1 MHRKEVNEMSRGS
14 YPQSGLNE
22 IVQDTVRC
30 LLDLRNQGKPQSNAE
45 LRQRIDD
52 YF

>member
-22 IVQDTVRC
+22 ISAAAVQDTVKMSF
-30 LLDLRNQGKPQSNAE
+30 GFKKSGETAE
-45 LRQRIDD
+45 QRRTETTH
-52 YF
+52 